1 MTEQNQLP
9 RVRIIATGGTIAGKG
24 ASSTQMIGYKAGVMS
39 VEEMVAGLPELA
51 GCARLTAEQ
60 VSSVPGNEMTDAIV
74 LQTARRVQA
83 AVDSPDVDGVVVT
96 QGTDCIEETAY
107 FLNLTIKSAKPIVV
121 AGAMRPTN
129 VISSDAQMNLLNAVQ
144 LAGSKEAGGRGVL
157 VCLNDQINAARDVTK
172 TNTNS
177 LETFQ
182 SPDFGL
188 LGYMIMGKPHFYR
201 AVLRRHT
208 VQSEFSINEI
218 ETLPP
223 VSIIYGHVKDSERY
237 FIDAAVAAG
246 NKGIIW
252 AGVGNGNIRALEKQA
267 LLEAMQEKGV
277 VVVRSS
283 RVGSGPVTH
292 TPRYDGDNLLAGDT
306 LKPQKARL
314 LLMLALTKTNDPQEV
329 QRIFDEY

>member
-24 ASSTQMIGYKAGVMS
+24 TSSTQMIGYKAGVMS
-39 VEEMVAGLPELA
+39 VEEMVAGLPEL
-51 GCARLTAEQ
+51 GSCAQLSAEQ
-60 VSSVPGNEMTDAIV
+60 VASVPGNEMTDAIV

-83 AVDSPDVDGVVVT
+83 AVDCPDIDGVVVT
-96 QGTDCIEETAY
+96 QGTDCIEETSY
-107 FLNLTIKSAKPIVV
+107 FLNLTIKSSKPIVV
-121 AGAMRPTN
+121 AGAMRPAN
-129 VISSDAQMNLLNAVQ
+129 VLSSDAQMNLLNAVQ

-157 VCLNDQINAARDVTK
+157 VVLNDQINAARDVTK

-177 LETFQ
+177 VETFQ
-182 SPDFGL
+182 SRDFGL

-208 VQSEFSINEI
+208 VQSEFDINEI
-218 ETLPP
+218 DSLPQ

-267 LLEAMQEKGV
+267 LLEAMHEKGI

-306 LKPQKARL
+306 LNPQKARL
-314 LLMLALTKTNDPQEV
+314 LLMLALTVTNDPQEV
-329 QRIFDEY
+329 QRIFDTY

>member
-107 FLNLTIKSAKPIVV
+107 FLNLTINSAKPIVV

-144 LAGSKEAGGRGVL
+144 LAGSKDAGGRGVL

-177 LETFQ
+177 LETFH

-208 VQSEFSINEI
+208 VQSEFSINDI
-218 ETLPP
+218 DSLPP

-283 RVGSGPVTH
+283 RVGSGSVTH